1 MKYRSLSAV
10 AGLFLVVGATSASAS
25 PVTLSYDGS
34 DVQWG
39 NAKPVRLAYGNNQ
52 RMDVSAGAFHMKDQD
67 DNSLITWCL
76 DLFGS
81 LTNNISY
88 ETTNNPFLGHPI
100 DGYRLNNIQALFD
113 TNYANVDTNVKSNSA
128 GFQLALWELLYEDGT
143 DYTVDRSKT
152 ERGKF
157 YVDQNANGAV
167 DMANIYLSNIAK
179 DVAGKVF
186 DLTFYD
192 AENGKYQDL
201 VSASEIPNNNTPA
214 VPLPATAWLLGGGLA
229 ALFGVGRRRKTAS
242 A

>member
-10 AGLFLVVGATSASAS
+10 AGLFLVFGATSASAS

-81 LTNNISY
+81 LTNNILY
-88 ETTNNPFLGHPI
+88 ETTDAPFLGHKI
-100 DGYRLNNIQALFD
+100 DGTRLNKIQALFD

-128 GFQLALWELLYEDGT
+128 GFQLALWELLYEEGT
-143 DYTVDRSKT
+143 EYRVDNASDD
-152 ERGKF
+152 RGTF
-157 YVDQNANGAV
+157 YVDQHVNGAV

-179 DVAGKVF
+179 DVAGKIF

-192 AENGKYQDL
+192 AKNGDYQDL

-214 VPLPATAWLLGGGLA
+214 VPLPATVWLLGGGLA
-229 ALFGVGRRRKTAS
+229 TLFGIGRRKKAV
-242 A
+242 AA